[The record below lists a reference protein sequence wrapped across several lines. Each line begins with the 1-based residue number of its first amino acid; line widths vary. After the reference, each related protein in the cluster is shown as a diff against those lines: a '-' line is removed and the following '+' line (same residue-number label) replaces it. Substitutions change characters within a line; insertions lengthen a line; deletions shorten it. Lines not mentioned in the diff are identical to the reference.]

1 MVRDWQRRH
10 PSIALSLRQELPI
23 ELGPSIT
30 LTIYRVVQEGL
41 INALRHAQ
49 ASRVDIAV
57 HCDAR
62 RITATVT
69 DDGIGLAAE
78 WARPGHFGL
87 RGLADRVRQLG
98 GTFDIG
104 SQDGRGVRLSRR
116 HSLERPDMIRVLLVD
131 DHAVVRMGFRLLL
144 QSVAEMSVVGEAD
157 SGEAA
162 CRLYLELK
170 PDVVVMD
177 LAMPGMG
184 GLDALRRIRARHAQA
199 QVLTL
204 SAHDDPMHARRAL
217 QEGALGFLSKRSAP
231 EALLEAVA
239 VVAAGRRYL
248 DPALAQKLALAEFD
262 GAAKSPVERL
272 SEREFEVFVRLAG
285 GATVQR
291 IATDLNLSAST
302 IGTHLYNI
310 KQKLGV
316 VNQSELTLI
325 AIRHGLIDA

>member
-1 MVRDWQRRH
+1 
-10 PSIALSLRQELPI
+10 
-23 ELGPSIT
+23 
-30 LTIYRVVQEGL
+30 
-41 INALRHAQ
+41 
-49 ASRVDIAV
+49 
-57 HCDAR
+57 
-62 RITATVT
+62 
-69 DDGIGLAAE
+69 
-78 WARPGHFGL
+78 
-87 RGLADRVRQLG
+87 
-98 GTFDIG
+98 
-104 SQDGRGVRLSRR
+104 
-116 HSLERPDMIRVLLVD
+116 MIRVLLVD
-131 DHAVVRMGFRLLL
+131 DHAVVRVGFRLLL
-144 QSVAEMSVVGEAD
+144 QSVPEMSVVAEAE

-162 CRLYLELK
+162 CRLYSEFT

-184 GLDALRRIRARHAQA
+184 GLEALRRIRARHSDA

-231 EALLEAVA
+231 EALLEAVTA
-239 VVAAGRRYL
+239 VAAGRRYL
-248 DPALAQKLALAEFD
+248 DPVLAQKLALSEFD
-262 GAAKSPVERL
+262 GGAKSPVERL

-291 IATDLNLSAST
+291 IAADLNLSAST

>member
-1 MVRDWQRRH
+1 V
-10 PSIALSLRQELPI
+10 I
-23 ELGPSIT
+23 
-30 LTIYRVVQEGL
+30 
-41 INALRHAQ
+41 
-49 ASRVDIAV
+49 
-57 HCDAR
+57 
-62 RITATVT
+62 RI
-69 DDGIGLAAE
+69 
-78 WARPGHFGL
+78 
-87 RGLADRVRQLG
+87 
-98 GTFDIG
+98 
-104 SQDGRGVRLSRR
+104 
-116 HSLERPDMIRVLLVD
+116 LLVD

-144 QSVAEMSVVGEAD
+144 QSVSDMSVVAEAD
-157 SGEAA
+157 CGETA
-162 CRLYLELK
+162 CRLYLELE

-184 GLDALRRIRARHAQA
+184 GLEALRRIRARQPLA

-239 VVAAGRRYL
+239 AVAAGRRYL

-291 IATDLNLSAST
+291 IAADLNLSAST

-310 KQKLGV
+310 KQKLAV